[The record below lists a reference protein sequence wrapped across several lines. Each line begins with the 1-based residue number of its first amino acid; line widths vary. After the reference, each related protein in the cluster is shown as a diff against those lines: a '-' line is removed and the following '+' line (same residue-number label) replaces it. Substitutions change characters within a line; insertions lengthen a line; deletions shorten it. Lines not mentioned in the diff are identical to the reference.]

1 MHLRDRKTLLRR
13 LNPGDQSA
21 TQQRLLN
28 DARIPGIAQWFFDHE
43 TTQDWLRGNHS
54 RVLWLH
60 GPSIAPASL
69 ASFCLANEYQAQRAR
84 LLLPQIL

>member
-1 MHLRDRKTLLRR
+1 MQLSDRKPLLRR

-28 DARIPGIAQWFFDHE
+28 DARIPGIGQWFFDHE
-43 TTQDWLRGNHS
+43 TTQDWLSGNHG

-60 GPSIAPASL
+60 GHSMSPTSITSL
-69 ASFCLANEYQAQRAR
+69 CLANDYQAQLAR
-84 LLLPQIL
+84 LLSPQIS

>member
-1 MHLRDRKTLLRR
+1 MQLTDRTPLLRR

-28 DARIPGIAQWFFDHE
+28 DARVPGIGQWFFDHE
-43 TTQDWLRGNHS
+43 TTQDWLSGTRG

-60 GPSIAPASL
+60 GQSISPSSITSL
-69 ASFCLANEYQAQRAR
+69 CLANDYQAQLAR
-84 LLLPQIL
+84 LSSPRIP